1 MEKIKMKWSINKSFS
16 FEAGH
21 RVWSQKLEHEEL
33 SISTNCYCKNLHGHS
48 YEVKVFL
55 SADELDYS
63 NMVTDFRNLEFFKK
77 FLDDVLDHKFL
88 IDINDPNFDII
99 TGCEPIKLENFNNF
113 TNLNTIVSSTDDRI
127 LLHRGSFVLVDFVP
141 TSENICKY
149 LKIYAASK
157 IGHLAEVEAV
167 ELWETKKSHCR
178 YTG

>member
-1 MEKIKMKWSINKSFS
+1 MKWSIDKSFS

-55 SADELDYS
+55 SADELDHS

-99 TGCEPIKLENFNNF
+99 TGCSTVEADNFVNF
-113 TNLNTIVSSTDDRI
+113 TNLIEIYPTDDERI
-127 LLHRGSFVLVDFVP
+127 ELHRGSFVLVNFVP

-157 IGHLAEVEAV
+157 ISHLATVEAV

-178 YTG
+178 YVG